1 MPEKDP
7 TTWSIAT
14 WALIIG
20 MSIMGGITR
29 LLVRVRNC
37 GFKSISLVI
46 FFSEIATSGLVGVV
60 TFMTL
65 ISFDYPVSLCAAA
78 SGICAHMSTRL
89 IFLSLQITDK
99 VAWAIGKKIES
110 SVDNKDEL

>member
-20 MSIMGGITR
+20 MSIMGGVTR
-29 LLVRVRNC
+29 LLTRVRDC
-37 GFKSISLVI
+37 GFRSVSLVI

-60 TFMTL
+60 TFMAM
-65 ISFDYPVSLCAAA
+65 ISFDYPVSLCAAV

-89 IFLSLQITDK
+89 IFLSLQLTDK
-99 VAWAIGKKIES
+99 VALAIGKKIES
-110 SVDNKDEL
+110 SLDNKDK